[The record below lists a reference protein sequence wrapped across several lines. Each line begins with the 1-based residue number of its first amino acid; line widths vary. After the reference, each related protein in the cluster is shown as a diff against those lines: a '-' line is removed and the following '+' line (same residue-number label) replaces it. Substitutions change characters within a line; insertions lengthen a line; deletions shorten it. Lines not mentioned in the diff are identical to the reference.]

1 MNISAQRKN
10 KETIE
15 TKSGNNYIYM
25 CSSFFVLILHF
36 RSYALCRSISSSS
49 HFQQSLQTHS
59 DSFLHESQL
68 LHEKDVLA
76 REKKLFYEEKAHFEE
91 ERKLFTEAAIKL
103 GREVRGEEGVLM
115 TLLQCHEG
123 RRGC

>member
-1 MNISAQRKN
+1 M
-10 KETIE
+10 
-15 TKSGNNYIYM
+15 
-25 CSSFFVLILHF
+25 SFCITDHWSTLAAPLSF
-36 RSYALCRSISSSS
+36 SSSR
-49 HFQQSLQTHS
+49 FQQSLQTHS

-103 GREVRGEEGVLM
+103 GREVRRDEE
-115 TLLQCHEG
+115 Q
-123 RRGC
+123 

>member
-1 MNISAQRKN
+1 M
-10 KETIE
+10 
-15 TKSGNNYIYM
+15 
-25 CSSFFVLILHF
+25 F
-36 RSYALCRSISSSS
+36 YAGVSSS

-103 GREVRGEEGVLM
+103 GREVRGVEGVLM
-115 TLLQCHEG
+115 LLLQCHEG